1 MIIQK
6 NTKVIQDTVH
16 GNIIVDGDIV
26 KYLIDSPYFQRLRHI
41 EQSSIRALFPTAR
54 HDRFVHSLGVFH
66 IGDLIASNI
75 EQNGIEDIN
84 NKDLI
89 AITKSYRIACLLHD
103 IAHAPFSHTFEKY
116 YGSETELYNRLRGN
130 LEIEEELQPTQ
141 IKDIKQHEWGS
152 ALLIINSDL
161 NTIIRDVFHG
171 DIEFIC
177 RMIVGWKY
185 PEEEIIN
192 QIKNCFIELLHGDI
206 IDADRIDYACR
217 DVWAS
222 GYSTAT
228 VNVQRL
234 VKAIHIRKNPADKY
248 VVCYSTNALSDVD
261 NVLSVR
267 LFQNK
272 NVLTHHTIVYEQLL
286 MIYAAEDM
294 ARKKFPDI
302 QKKEDAL
309 AKIIT
314 LDAIIDHNKVDDYD
328 FNYLCDDDLFFLMK
342 QDKHN
347 PYFEELSRRK
357 YTRFALWK
365 NLSEFYHLFP
375 SVPKDVDILKSSIK
389 EKVSKALEPIVD
401 KSKLIFEEV
410 ELKAPKNLDSMW
422 VVVNG
427 IVKEYK
433 DICPNFIVNPKDN
446 NGVKFTYIYVPL
458 REEEQQH
465 QAYKNAIIET
475 LSPIMQELFG

>member
-1 MIIQK
+1 MEVTK
-6 NTKVIQDTVH
+6 TKVIQDTVH
-16 GNIIVDGDIV
+16 GNIIVDENIV
-26 KYLIDSPYFQRLRHI
+26 KNLIDSPYFQRLRHI

-66 IGDLIASNI
+66 IGHLIATHI
-75 EQNGIEDIN
+75 EQEGIENIQSEDIA
-84 NKDLI
+84 
-89 AITKSYRIACLLHD
+89 AITRSYRIACLLHD
-103 IAHAPFSHTFEKY
+103 IAHAPFSHTFEEY
-116 YGSETELYNRLRGN
+116 YGTKSQLYDKMRDALKITETLDS
-130 LEIEEELQPTQ
+130 TQ
-141 IKDIKQHEWGS
+141 IDDIKQHEWGS
-152 ALLIINSDL
+152 ALLIIQSEL
-161 NTIIRDVFHG
+161 QDVIHRVFNG

-234 VKAIHIRKNPADKY
+234 INAIHIRINPQQKY

-267 LFQNK
+267 LFQNR

-286 MIYAAEDM
+286 MIYAAEHM
-294 ARKKFPDI
+294 AKKKFPNI
-302 QKKEDAL
+302 EKKEDAL
-309 AKIIT
+309 AQIIT
-314 LDAIIDHNKVDDYD
+314 LNAIIGHNKVDDFD
-328 FNYLCDDDLFFLMK
+328 FSYFCDDDLFFLMK
-342 QDKHN
+342 QDKDN
-347 PYFEELSRRK
+347 PYFEELKGRQ

-375 SVPKDVDILKSSIK
+375 GVPKDVDILESNIK
-389 EKVSKALEPIVD
+389 EKVSEALKSIVD
-401 KSKLIFEEV
+401 ESELIFKEV

-427 IVKEYK
+427 TVKEYK
-433 DICPNFIVNPKDN
+433 EICPNVIANKKDGN
-446 NGVKFTYIYVPL
+446 KIKFTYIYIPIHK
-458 REEEQQH
+458 EEDFQSF
-465 QAYKNAIIET
+465 KNIIIET
-475 LSPIMQELFG
+475 LSPIMQEVFG

>member
-84 NKDLI
+84 NEDLI

-130 LEIEEELQPTQ
+130 LEIKEELLPTQ

-152 ALLIINSDL
+152 ALLIINSELKD
-161 NTIIRDVFHG
+161 IIHGIFCG

-185 PEEEIIN
+185 PEEETIN

-228 VNVQRL
+228 VNVHRL
-234 VKAIHIRKNPADKY
+234 INAIHIRKNPEQKY

-294 ARKKFPDI
+294 ARKKFPGI
-302 QKKEDAL
+302 EKKEDAL

-314 LDAIIDHNKVDDYD
+314 LDAIIGHNKVGD
-328 FNYLCDDDLFFLMK
+328 FDFSYLCDDDLFFLMK

-347 PYFEELSRRK
+347 PYFEELSGRK

-375 SVPKDVDILKSSIK
+375 SVPKDVDIVESRIK
-389 EKVSKALEPIVD
+389 EKVSEALQPLIGE
-401 KSKLIFEEV
+401 SELIFKEV
-410 ELKAPKNLDSMW
+410 ELKTPKNLDSMW

-458 REEEQQH
+458 IKEEEEH
-465 QAYKNAIIET
+465 QAYKKAIIET

>member
-1 MIIQK
+1 MEVTK
-6 NTKVIQDTVH
+6 TKVIQDTVH
-16 GNIIVDGDIV
+16 GNIIVDVDIV
-26 KYLIDSPYFQRLRHI
+26 KNLIDSPYFQRLRHI

-66 IGDLIASNI
+66 IGDLIASHI
-75 EQNGIEDIN
+75 EHEGIEDFSH
-84 NKDLI
+84 KDI
-89 AITKSYRIACLLHD
+89 VAITRSYRIACLLHD

-302 QKKEDAL
+302 EKKEEAL

-314 LDAIIDHNKVDDYD
+314 LDAIIDHNKVEGFD
-328 FNYLCDDDLFFLMK
+328 FSYLCDDDLFFLMK
-342 QDKHN
+342 QDKEN
-347 PYFEELSRRK
+347 PYFEELRGRR

-375 SVPKDVDILKSSIK
+375 MVPKDVDILESSIK
-389 EKVSKALEPIVD
+389 EKVSEALQPLIGE
-401 KSKLIFEEV
+401 SELIFKEV
-410 ELKAPKNLDSMW
+410 ELKTPKNLDSMW

-458 REEEQQH
+458 IKEEEH
-465 QAYKNAIIET
+465 QAYKKAIIET